1 MTTESFITY
10 RLRECLSSCLATA
23 GREGLGIVSSAME
36 GILRNLDSPMQLAV
50 IGRVSSS
57 KSTLVNAILGKAD
70 IVGTGQMEETFNV
83 SWLKYGP
90 SDGDIKVVF
99 KDGTVRSV
107 PRREWKHWA
116 GQEKDALKERV
127 KYLEVTY
134 EHEILKQVNIIDTP
148 GLDSAKGLDSRNTID
163 FLTDVRPDAVL
174 MVFTKGLAQS
184 TLDVVKEFQGGSR
197 NSFSLSPLNAVG
209 LLAKTDF
216 FWRIQDGSLRPNVKA
231 RSDVIEG
238 SIYKLFPEVK
248 ESLFTILPISA
259 MLGLA
264 SHTVDERDVDLL
276 ARLATADAPDLEE
289 MLHGVNDFLDDFF
302 VTDISVD
309 ERRYLYQKFGLY
321 GVHEALELARSG
333 RLDVQALQALFY
345 DVSGMADFED
355 VLYSHFGQRSFL
367 IKTQSASQVISRACA
382 RQRESLG
389 KGPALDAVNRIQESV
404 LACLM
409 DIFEYKQLDF
419 LTKIYENKMNVI
431 DPSAVEEYKRVCGEY
446 GASVVSKL
454 GLSGEPSFDEM
465 AALSDKKRQEWNTKY
480 HYSYYSSPGTAELYR
495 MLSSSYDMLAKD
507 IDEVGKKAEEAA
519 KVLKMANSFFYG
531 K

>member
-10 RLRECLSSCLATA
+10 RLRKCLSSCLATA
-23 GREGLGIVSSAME
+23 GQEGLDIVTSAME
-36 GILRNLDSPMQLAV
+36 GILQNLGSPMQLAV

-99 KDGTVRSV
+99 KDGTHRFV

-134 EHEILKQVNIIDTP
+134 EHDILKQVNIIDTP
-148 GLDSAKGLDSRNTID
+148 GLDSAKGVDSRNTID

-184 TLDVVKEFQGGSR
+184 TLDVVREFQGGNR

-209 LLAKTDF
+209 LLSKTDY
-216 FWRIQDGSLRPNVKA
+216 FWRVHDGDLRPNVKA
-231 RSDVIEG
+231 RNDVIDG
-238 SIYKLFPEVK
+238 SIYRLFPEVK

-264 SHTVDERDVDLL
+264 SHTVDERDVELL
-276 ARLATADAPDLEE
+276 SRLATADESDLKE
-289 MLHGVNDFLDDFF
+289 MLHGVNDFLDDYF
-302 VTDISVD
+302 VTGITVD

-321 GVHEALELARSG
+321 GVYEALELAKTDH
-333 RLDVQALQALFY
+333 LDVPALQSLFY

-382 RQRESLG
+382 RQRETLA
-389 KGPALDAVNRIQESV
+389 KGPALDAVNRIQETV

-419 LTKIYENKMNVI
+419 LTKIYENKMNLN

-454 GLSGEPSFDEM
+454 GLSGEPSIGEM
-465 AALSDKKRQEWNTKY
+465 AALSDKKRLEWNTKY
-480 HYSYYSSPGTAELYR
+480 HLSYYSSPGMAELYR

-507 IDEVGKKAEEAA
+507 IDEVGKKADEAA